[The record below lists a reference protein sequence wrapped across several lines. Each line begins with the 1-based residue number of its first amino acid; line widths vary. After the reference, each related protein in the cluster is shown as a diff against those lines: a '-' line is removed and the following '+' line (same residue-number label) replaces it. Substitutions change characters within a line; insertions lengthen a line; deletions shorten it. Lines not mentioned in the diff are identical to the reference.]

1 PLPYSV
7 SSFRGARFASEPGIH
22 NHRPSFKARRPM
34 HLAKQNLPVVMDSG
48 LSPSGCPGMT
58 TSTEPPSP
66 PFHQLRRNLL
76 PPFLLRPLAGAPPQI
91 FSAVGHELLHAVGSR
106 RRQPGIVFGH
116 DHQRRHAHGVVEPG

>member
-1 PLPYSV
+1 MLPTTGLVGGCGIGNSLFFAGIFVFPLPYSV

-22 NHRPSFKARRPM
+22 NHRPSFQARRPM

-66 PFHQLRRNLL
+66 PFDQLGRNLL
-76 PPFLLRPLAGAPPQI
+76 RLFLLRPMAGVPHQI
-91 FSAVGHELLHAVGSR
+91 F
-106 RRQPGIVFGH
+106 
-116 DHQRRHAHGVVEPG
+116 